1 MIRLFLTAFL
11 AFAVAAPTLTTPGVA
26 VAQSAAEASYWRS
39 IRDSRDWRDFDDYL
53 RRYPYGAYADRA
65 ERRAGNLR
73 LVEERRGREQALR
86 LNRGQR
92 REVEARLSRAGF
104 YPGSIN
110 GDFNR
115 DTRQAIQRFRRANG
129 LPGHRFLDREMVRVL
144 VRRTGNE
151 YSSYSSGGNRR
162 PQGDRDGEIAA
173 GIVAGALL
181 LGGIILLAD

>member
-1 MIRLFLTAFL
+1 MIRLLLTAFL
-11 AFAVAAPTLTTPGVA
+11 AFAVAAPPMTVPSPA
-26 VAQSAAEASYWRS
+26 IAQSAAEASYWRS

-53 RRYPYGAYADRA
+53 RRYPYGAYSDQA
-65 ERRAGNLR
+65 ERKVRNLQRVDDQRA
-73 LVEERRGREQALR
+73 REDALR

-92 REVEARLSRAGF
+92 REVEARLARAGF
-104 YPGSIN
+104 HPGSIN

-115 DTRQAIQRFRRANG
+115 DTRLAIRDFRAANG
-129 LPGHRFLDREMVRVL
+129 LPRHRFLDREMIRVL

-151 YSSYSSGGNRR
+151 YSSYSSGTTRR
-162 PQGDRDGEIAA
+162 PRGDRDGEVAA